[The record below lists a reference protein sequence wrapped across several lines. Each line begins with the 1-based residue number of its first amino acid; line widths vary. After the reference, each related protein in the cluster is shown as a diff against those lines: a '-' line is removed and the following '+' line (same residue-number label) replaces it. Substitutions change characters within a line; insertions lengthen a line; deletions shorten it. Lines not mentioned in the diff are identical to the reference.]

1 LFGVSRMT
9 ARGELE
15 SWGEPG
21 AGNPEALERLQA
33 ATQRAATQGS
43 GKKCNRFSKELNQ
56 RKDGRTQKQ
65 SAGTRSRGSVP
76 TPRGVYRIREPR
88 EESKRRR
95 EGQAE
100 WKVSVR
106 STRVCVCFFFFWSK
120 DRKKRKTK
128 HRDNGQKG
136 IARDKIAKNW
146 RGTTPEWSEGP
157 QKRGDER
164 ERRTLTW
171 WRGKN
176 CRKECGCALRA
187 GVTESMDTAGR
198 LRGVRPAWCM

>member
-1 LFGVSRMT
+1 MT

-15 SWGEPG
+15 CWGEPG

-56 RKDGRTQKQ
+56 RKEGRTQRQ

-106 STRVCVCFFFFWSK
+106 RLASTVLVCLSFLLSK
-120 DRKKRKTK
+120 DRKKRKAYRQRT
-128 HRDNGQKG
+128 
-136 IARDKIAKNW
+136 
-146 RGTTPEWSEGP
+146 
-157 QKRGDER
+157 ER
-164 ERRTLTW
+164 ERKRKSPKIGEEQHRSGVMDHKSNFREYRT
-171 WRGKN
+171 
-176 CRKECGCALRA
+176 
-187 GVTESMDTAGR
+187 
-198 LRGVRPAWCM
+198 